1 MPIRRLRPTSHGT
14 RQITYLVN
22 TDLTRGKRREK
33 RLSEALHKTGGRNNH
48 GRLTMRHIGGGHK
61 RHYRIID
68 WRRDKD
74 GVPARVAS
82 IEYDPNR
89 NARIALLQ
97 YADGAKR
104 YVLAPHGVVV
114 GSVVANGPGAE
125 AKPGNCLPLKSI
137 PVGLTV
143 HAVELVPGRG
153 AQLARSAGTGAVLT
167 AREGAYALLTLPSSE
182 MRRVDAECRA
192 TVGQVGNLDA
202 NLVVIGKAGRT
213 RHLGRRPEV
222 RGSAMNPV
230 SHPMGGGE
238 GRRSG
243 GRHPVSKWGVLS
255 KGGNTRP
262 KRKGSNRMIVRGRK
276 RGPQVG
282 R

>member
-22 TDLTRGKRREK
+22 SDLTKGKRREK
-33 RLSEALHKTGGRNNH
+33 RLSEALPKTGGRNNQ

-61 RHYRIID
+61 RHYRLID
-68 WRRDKD
+68 WFRRKD
-74 GVPARVAS
+74 GIPARVAA

-97 YADGAKR
+97 YADGDKR
-104 YVLAPHGVVV
+104 YVLAPHGLAVGAVV
-114 GSVVANGPGAE
+114 GNGAGAE
-125 AKPGNCLPLKSI
+125 AKPGNCLPLKHI

-238 GRRSG
+238 GRRAG

-255 KGGNTRP
+255 KGGNTRRG
-262 KRKGSNRMIVRGRK
+262 RKNSNRMIVRGRK